1 MPACAAVVCPRR
13 LGGLLCAH
21 LPLPVFY
28 GRDPQPGSPP
38 SVLRPQPAGSP
49 EAETQVR
56 FPPGGLCP
64 HQHRSPSRAA
74 PCPAG
79 CVASTAWSGMEKTQS
94 GVKDVDHARGGGG
107 PRPSKAVMEPKA
119 HVPRPPGQAG
129 GARGF
134 VLNCVQ
140 SSPCYTGSGGT
151 MIGKENARAVVTT
164 ASTAFLLAISPGS
177 LLTAPDRPLI
187 FKTLRNSAHKTVTA
201 VFSSFRRHGEGVVGG
216 SCV

>member
-107 PRPSKAVMEPKA
+107 PAPEQGS
-119 HVPRPPGQAG
+119 HGTQGPRAQA
-129 GARGF
+129 
-134 VLNCVQ
+134 
-140 SSPCYTGSGGT
+140 
-151 MIGKENARAVVTT
+151 ARAGWGG
-164 ASTAFLLAISPGS
+164 PGFCVKLCAELPVLHRERRDHDWKGKRSGCCNHCFNSFPLGYFPRLPAHCPRSS
-177 LLTAPDRPLI
+177 LNI
-187 FKTLRNSAHKTVTA
+187 
-201 VFSSFRRHGEGVVGG
+201 
-216 SCV
+216 